1 MIKYVHD
8 NNGNVEAAIVPIDLW
23 NLIKEHFKEMNA
35 KKSSYDYSPTDFE
48 QTMAGLDLDID
59 AELKDIEKEWK

>member
-1 MIKYVHD
+1 MIKYIHD
-8 NNGNVEAAIVPIDLW
+8 ANGKIESAIVPIDLW
-23 NLIKEHFKEMNA
+23 HLIKLHFKEMNA

-59 AELKDIEKEWK
+59 AELQDIEKEWK

>member
-8 NNGNVEAAIVPIDLW
+8 AHGKVEAAIVPIDLW
-23 NLIKEHFKEMNA
+23 NLIKHHFKEMNN

-48 QTMAGLDLDID
+48 QTMSGLDID
-59 AELKDIEKEWK
+59 IDTELNNIEKDWK